1 MSTLLKEIDRSNN
14 GFMVSSIA
22 TSIRLLK
29 YKNRKVLDNIF
40 IWANNNIEKLRF
52 KDFTAI
58 LKCLAA
64 FGYIP
69 KNMDNLQV
77 FFIKYHI

>member
-1 MSTLLKEIDRSNN
+1 MSSLLKEIDRNNN
-14 GFMVSSIA
+14 GFMISSIA

-29 YKNRKVLDNIF
+29 YKNCEVLDNIF
-40 IWANNNIEKLRF
+40 RWANNNINKLRF

-58 LKCLAA
+58 LNCLAT

-69 KNMDNLQV
+69 KNMDDLQV